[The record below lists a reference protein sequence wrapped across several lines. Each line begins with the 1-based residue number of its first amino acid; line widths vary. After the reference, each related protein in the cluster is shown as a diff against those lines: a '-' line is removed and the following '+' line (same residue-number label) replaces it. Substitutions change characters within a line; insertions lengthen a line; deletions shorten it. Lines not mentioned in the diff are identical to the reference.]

1 MYQNGTYGDEL
12 CIRSLTDILKVN
24 ILVFTPQYG
33 TLSFE
38 STNSDNNH
46 SARIAYNGINHYDA
60 VIYRHSP
67 IMSNHRYFSFRDKEV
82 DSSYTPQAS
91 SDQADKMMEKHTTD
105 ALEPLPGTQQS
116 QPLSGSPDPELPS
129 NADLTI
135 LSANITSWEPH
146 SEYLL
151 ACGADILVMQETR
164 LSLTGINN
172 HTNRLSK
179 RQQPWASVWGKPP
192 GQIKVKHRFA
202 KSSTGSS
209 CHGGVGILTRNPIP
223 LVETGINSQSG
234 RILHE
239 SARWCTA
246 AIPMGPVGALSRRF
260 IHLINFYG
268 IANHGNG
275 AKHTQNERLL
285 KALFEHASAL
295 GNQPVY
301 ICMDGNTNVES
312 SATLQ
317 QALSTSKWFDLAVSF
332 SSGNPDMTFC
342 ASKTWDKIS
351 TGKGVTRPDYVL
363 ANAAAMAIC
372 TGFSVRRDLPTKG
385 HLGLQFTIKREL
397 CMLLHKVYTPPTPFR
412 VDQAASSTP
421 DEKAKQFQDLFLQVQ
436 NEFER
441 SITKKDTNT
450 AWQII
455 AKTGEKF
462 LQALCQTTTKNQFGR
477 HKPPRFTTKP
487 VASHASS
494 KTNPNDPQGCKLTR
508 WTKTLHRISEL
519 KFKQHRY
526 NTQSASPTDIKE
538 AGTMFAKIT
547 PIAKKFSIFSTPHG
561 ILPTLIHLPK

>member
-1 MYQNGTYGDEL
+1 MDLRHRCVSNLLTNPQLKSRFADDQDLTQYIAQMHQNGTYGDEL
-12 CIRSLTDILKVN
+12 CIRSLADILKVN

-38 STNSDNNH
+38 PANSDNNH
-46 SARIAYNGINHYDA
+46 SVRIAYNGINHYDA
-60 VIYRHSP
+60 AIYRHSP

-82 DSSYTPQAS
+82 DSSYIPQAS
-91 SDQADKMMEKHTTD
+91 PDLADKMMEKLTTD

-116 QPLSGSPDPELPS
+116 QPLSGSPDPELHS
-129 NADLTI
+129 NTDLTI
-135 LSANITSWEPH
+135 LTANITSWEPH

-234 RILHE
+234 RALHE

-246 AIPMGPVGALSRRF
+246 AIPLGPLWSTFPQIYSPYQFLRNCESWKWCQA
-260 IHLINFYG
+260 
-268 IANHGNG
+268 
-275 AKHTQNERLL
+275 HTKLYERLL

-295 GNQPVY
+295 GSQSVY
-301 ICMDGNTNVES
+301 IFMDGNTNVES

-342 ASKTWDKIS
+342 ASKTWDKVS
-351 TGKGVTRPDYVL
+351 TGKGVTSTDYVL

-372 TGFSVRRDLPTKG
+372 IGFSVRRDLRTKG
-385 HLGLQFTIKREL
+385 HLGLQFTVNREL
-397 CMLLHKVYTPPTPFR
+397 SMLLHKVYIPPTPFR
-412 VDQAASSTP
+412 VDQAASST
-421 DEKAKQFQDLFLQVQ
+421 L
-436 NEFER
+436 R
-441 SITKKDTNT
+441 
-450 AWQII
+450 
-455 AKTGEKF
+455 
-462 LQALCQTTTKNQFGR
+462 
-477 HKPPRFTTKP
+477 
-487 VASHASS
+487 
-494 KTNPNDPQGCKLTR
+494 
-508 WTKTLHRISEL
+508 
-519 KFKQHRY
+519 
-526 NTQSASPTDIKE
+526 
-538 AGTMFAKIT
+538 
-547 PIAKKFSIFSTPHG
+547 
-561 ILPTLIHLPK
+561 